1 MKLKVSD
8 LKNAL
13 LGIESNRQLSSDI
26 VEGALVEALSK
37 AYRKHVNIPDGY
49 VHVAI
54 ENGHIHI
61 YPQRMV
67 VEEVEDD
74 ALEFS
79 LEDAQK
85 YKKDASRERKRLF
98 YSIISTVDY
107 SSTIATRLNLASS

>member
-1 MKLKVSD
+1 MKVKVSD

-74 ALEFS
+74 ALEFV
-79 LEDAQK
+79 K
-85 YKKDASRERKRLF
+85 RKNNWF
-98 YSIISTVDY
+98 TKNIVTKSMIWF
-107 SSTIATRLNLASS
+107 